1 VKMIAGLG
9 NPGAKYRLNRH
20 NMGFLVLDRLA
31 ETNGIAI
38 GQRIFE
44 ACIGKG
50 FIAGQPVLLAKPQ
63 TFMNLSGIAVRKLFD
78 YFRID
83 LQDLIIVHDDLD
95 LPFET
100 VRAKAGG
107 GAGGHKGLISISD
120 HLGTQDF
127 KRVRLGI
134 GKPERREMVESYVL
148 SPFSPD
154 EMARL
159 PDVIMKSV
167 EILTEMLSSG
177 IQSAMSMYHG
187 KNINNFNEEV

>member
-1 VKMIAGLG
+1 MKMIAGLG

-31 ETNGIAI
+31 ETNGITI
-38 GQRIFE
+38 GQKNFE
-44 ACIGKG
+44 ACIGRG

-78 YFRID
+78 YFRLD

-95 LPFET
+95 LPFGT
-100 VRAKAGG
+100 IRAKTGG

-127 KRVRLGI
+127 NRVRLGI

-148 SPFSPD
+148 SSFLPD
-154 EMARL
+154 EVVQL

-167 EILTEMLSSG
+167 EILTEMLSAG
-177 IQSAMSMYHG
+177 IQSAMCKFHG
-187 KNINNFNEEV
+187 KTINNFNEEV